1 MFVSWYM
8 RTGRRHVRG
17 DGTKTDECL
26 RGCIGTFA
34 PQPITRGLYQ
44 YTYQSAFEDHR
55 FPPISAREVPMLRC
69 AVSFLTDFVDC
80 ADYLDWELGTH
91 GVFIHMNNPALPP
104 GSSSARTA
112 NGGVPRKVLN
122 ATFLPEVPTAQGW
135 TKIDTI
141 DHAIRKAGWNGAI
154 TNDLRS
160 RLRVQ
165 RYTSQK
171 QSVTFDQYDAWHS
184 KQRSAK

>member
-1 MFVSWYM
+1 M
-8 RTGRRHVRG
+8 
-17 DGTKTDECL
+17 
-26 RGCIGTFA
+26 
-34 PQPITRGLYQ
+34 
-44 YTYQSAFEDHR
+44 
-55 FPPISAREVPMLRC
+55 
-69 AVSFLTDFVDC
+69 
-80 ADYLDWELGTH
+80 
-91 GVFIHMNNPALPP
+91 
-104 GSSSARTA
+104 
-112 NGGVPRKVLN
+112 LN